1 MGMLMRTG
9 MKRLTASIAALAL
22 WMLVTPSF
30 AAVTGRIVIA
40 GYGPELPVMQD
51 LGRAFEKTHPGAAVD
66 FGWDKTV
73 KAAEMVKSG
82 KAQVAVT
89 DRPDPDLITVPIA
102 WDGIAIIVNF
112 SNSVK
117 EVTTSQVR
125 DLFSG
130 KITRWS
136 DLDGGDQRVEV
147 LLRAPEDNVQSGLEA
162 SLEIL
167 GRFHAPGKPV
177 RTDEKA
183 LRTVSGRDTAI
194 TSISLA
200 AALRAQEDGIPI
212 RILTVDKVEP
222 GFPTV
227 KSGQYKLRRPVLML
241 TARQPDALTKAF
253 IEFATSSEGQR
264 ILQSTFVPY
273 APTTID
279 APASPARVTDG
290 PKFSPENSRS

>member
-1 MGMLMRTG
+1 MLAM
-9 MKRLTASIAALAL
+9 
-22 WMLVTPSF
+22 PSF
-30 AAVTGRIVIA
+30 AALTGRILIA

-89 DRPDPDLITVPIA
+89 DQPDPDLKTIPIA

-117 EVTTSQVR
+117 EVTTSQIR
-125 DLFSG
+125 DLFIG

-147 LLRAPEDNVQSGLEA
+147 LLRAPEDNVQSGLET
-162 SLEIL
+162 SLGIL

-194 TSISLA
+194 SPISLA

-227 KSGQYKLRRPVLML
+227 KSGQYKLRRPVLFL
-241 TARQPDALTKAF
+241 TAQEPDALTKAF
-253 IEFATSSEGQR
+253 VEFATSVDGQQ
-264 ILQSTFVPY
+264 ILRSTFVPY
-273 APTTID
+273 AAETNEAPTF
-279 APASPARVTDG
+279 PARVTDG
-290 PKFSPENSRS
+290 PKLAPEKSRS